1 LKSDHA
7 VSRVRLG
14 KGKEE
19 LGKFLLNILIVAYN
33 CKIVELSFRVNE
45 DNDTNWPPIFG
56 WLHKK
61 ARVISI
67 PPKDLNNTY
76 ANRGNYQVPVL
87 LKLFLVT

>member
-1 LKSDHA
+1 MI
-7 VSRVRLG
+7 
-14 KGKEE
+14 E
-19 LGKFLLNILIVAYN
+19 I
-33 CKIVELSFRVNE
+33 SFRVNE

-67 PPKDLNNTY
+67 PPKDMNNTY

-87 LKLFLVT
+87 